1 MKNVIYCARRRH
13 CDFKNEENM
22 CIARDG
28 DKCGFSY
35 TPITKP
41 ALGVMTRELWNKQRQ
56 KDLEDAM
63 TRYLAAGMKIPSE
76 WIEEY
81 DEISEKEMKEM
92 KKDEMLVKLYN
103 SNIRQAVSKKYK
115 ECLAEEG
122 KLVKT
127 VDELVKL
134 LESEEGANL
143 PWREHVDKQIE
154 LTDCRE
160 KRDEIRIAC
169 KIWKEVDDLCLNT
182 ADDILE

>member
-1 MKNVIYCARRRH
+1 
-13 CDFKNEENM
+13 
-22 CIARDG
+22 
-28 DKCGFSY
+28 
-35 TPITKP
+35 
-41 ALGVMTRELWNKQRQ
+41 
-56 KDLEDAM
+56 
-63 TRYLAAGMKIPSE
+63 
-76 WIEEY
+76 
-81 DEISEKEMKEM
+81 M
-92 KKDEMLVKLYN
+92 KKDEILVKLYN

-143 PWREHVDKQIE
+143 LWREHVDKQIE

-160 KRDEIRIAC
+160 KRDKMRVAC
-169 KIWKEVDDLCLNT
+169 KIWKEVEDLCLNT

>member
-1 MKNVIYCARRRH
+1 
-13 CDFKNEENM
+13 
-22 CIARDG
+22 
-28 DKCGFSY
+28 
-35 TPITKP
+35 
-41 ALGVMTRELWNKQRQ
+41 
-56 KDLEDAM
+56 
-63 TRYLAAGMKIPSE
+63 
-76 WIEEY
+76 
-81 DEISEKEMKEM
+81 M

-143 PWREHVDKQIE
+143 PYREHADKEIE
-154 LTDCRE
+154 LMNCGE
-160 KRDEIRIAC
+160 KRDEMRIVC
-169 KIWKEVDDLCLNT
+169 GIWKEVEDLCLNT